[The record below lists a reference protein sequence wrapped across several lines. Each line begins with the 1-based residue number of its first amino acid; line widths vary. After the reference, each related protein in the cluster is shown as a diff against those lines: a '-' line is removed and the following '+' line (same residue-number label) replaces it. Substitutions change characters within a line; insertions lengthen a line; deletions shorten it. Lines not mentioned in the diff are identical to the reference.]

1 MRLLKVIIL
10 LAILI
15 LAGLVGYAYLG
26 DMDSA
31 PQEMRMPVEL
41 DLSAAPPPVTAAPA
55 TAEPAAAEPVQPAA
69 DPAGAADQEQH
80 DPD

>member
-41 DLSAAPPPVTAAPA
+41 DLGAAPPPA
-55 TAEPAAAEPVQPAA
+55 TAEPVQPAA